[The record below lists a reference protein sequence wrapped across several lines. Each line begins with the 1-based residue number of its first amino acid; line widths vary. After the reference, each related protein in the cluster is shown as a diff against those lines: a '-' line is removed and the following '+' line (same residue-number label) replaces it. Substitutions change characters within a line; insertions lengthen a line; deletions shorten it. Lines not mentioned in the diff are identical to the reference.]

1 MRSFFTFVAIIAC
14 AISASFSIFAGD
26 EEPAA
31 AEPSPQGSTAG
42 LPVVELGDRKAEIV
56 AGTGSPDGRF
66 ALAWTLRPSKD
77 TEPVDW
83 NLLTKDR
90 EKFKDTY
97 GDDESYF
104 VEILVVDHKNNK
116 SLATLKLAESWS
128 LPGYGH
134 ESLIARWGPA
144 DKNGRRFAIVNCDR
158 KWSPQDLILLS
169 VTGDSVSQRSL
180 LKSLDQSVQK
190 FVAQQNKARRAAPV
204 KGYGTQWDR
213 DKSGNYTVE
222 YPIFNL
228 PEIGHR
234 KGFSDPTTL
243 WLPFEALI
251 PKSEEAPGYSGV
263 LHLKLGEA
271 PDGPTA
277 TIQGAPIKEPGKTE
291 GAVSYD
297 ARFLDAD
304 RQLNETYSALRAK
317 LSPTQRD
324 QLKEQ
329 QRAWIN
335 RRNEAAQLASGNAE
349 ETSLENPIA
358 GADREVLKMTQHRTA
373 QLKQW
378 LDSLKSNSKYNPID
392 AESYDDRADAHAKE
406 KQYEAAVQD
415 LQKAIELDP
424 KNGDYYLEL
433 GWYQLFNRKPREA
446 IAASLKALEL
456 SPDDAA
462 TIRTNLAHG
471 YLFDNQFEKAKA
483 IYLDNKNTKLRDD
496 ERTFS
501 QAVLDD
507 FKELEE
513 AGITHPD
520 MEKIK
525 HLLPASPKSDTE
537 KH

>member
-1 MRSFFTFVAIIAC
+1 MRLFFAFVAIIASL
-14 AISASFSIFAGD
+14 ISCDLSVYAAN

-31 AEPSPQGSTAG
+31 APSSSQESPPA
-42 LPVVELGDRKAEIV
+42 LPIVDLGDRKAEVV
-56 AGTGSPDGRF
+56 AGTGSPDGRL

-77 TEPVDW
+77 AASVDW
-83 NLLTKDR
+83 NLLAKDR
-90 EKFKDTY
+90 EKFKEAY

-104 VEILVVDHKNNK
+104 VEILLVDHRNNK
-116 SLATLKLAESWS
+116 SLGTLKLAESWS

-228 PEIGHR
+228 PEIGQR

-243 WLPFEALI
+243 WLSFEARI
-251 PKSEEAPGYSGV
+251 PKSEDAPGYSGI

-271 PDGPTA
+271 ADGPTA
-277 TIQGAPIKEPGKTE
+277 TIQGAPIKESGPTE
-291 GAVSYD
+291 EAVSYD

-304 RQLNETYSALRAK
+304 RQLNETYSTLRTR

-335 RRNEAAQLASGNAE
+335 RRNEAAQLANGEAQEN
-349 ETSLENPIA
+349 SLENPTA
-358 GADREVLKMTQHRTA
+358 VADREILKMTQARTK
-373 QLKQW
+373 QFKQW
-378 LDSLKSNSKYNPID
+378 LEKLKSNPKYNPVE
-392 AESYDDRADAHAKE
+392 AETYSDRADADAKE
-406 KQYEAAVQD
+406 KRYAAAVQD
-415 LQKAIELDP
+415 LQKAIEVDP
-424 KNGDYYLEL
+424 KNGEYYTEL
-433 GWYQLFNRKPREA
+433 GWYQLFNRKPRES

-456 SPDDAA
+456 SPDDSVL
-462 TIRTNLAHG
+462 IKGNLAHA
-471 YLFDNQFEKAKA
+471 YLFDNQFDKAEA
-483 IYLDNKNTKLRDD
+483 LYLENRDAKIDD
-496 ERTFS
+496 ERSFT

-507 FKELEE
+507 FKDLDE

-525 HLLPASPKSDTE
+525 ALLTTE
-537 KH
+537 TEAR

>member
-1 MRSFFTFVAIIAC
+1 M
-14 AISASFSIFAGD
+14 
-26 EEPAA
+26 
-31 AEPSPQGSTAG
+31 
-42 LPVVELGDRKAEIV
+42 ELGDRKAEIV
-56 AGTGSPDGRF
+56 PGTGSPDGRL

-97 GDDESYF
+97 GDDEKYF
-104 VEILVVDHKNNK
+104 VEILLVDHKNNK
-116 SLATLKLAESWS
+116 SLATIKLAESWS

-134 ESLIARWGPA
+134 ESLIARWGPE

-213 DKSGNYTVE
+213 NNSGNYTVE
-222 YPIFNL
+222 YPIFGL
-228 PEIGHR
+228 PEIGER

-243 WLPFEALI
+243 WLPFEASI
-251 PKSEEAPGYSGV
+251 PKSDAAGYSGV
-263 LHLKLGEA
+263 LHLKLGDA

-277 TIQGAPIKEPGKTE
+277 TIQGAPIKESGQTE
-291 GAVSYD
+291 EAVSYD

-335 RRNEAAQLASGNAE
+335 RRNEAAQLASGNAQ

-373 QLKQW
+373 QFKQW
-378 LDSLKSNSKYNPID
+378 LDKLKSNPKYNPIE
-392 AESYDDRADAHAKE
+392 AETYYDRADAHAKE
-406 KQYEAAVQD
+406 KQYDAAVKD
-415 LQKAIELDP
+415 IQKAIELDP
-424 KNGDYYLEL
+424 TNGEYDSDL
-433 GWYQLFNRKPREA
+433 GWYQLFNRKPRES

-456 SPDDAA
+456 SPDDAVL
-462 TIRTNLAHG
+462 IKGNLAHG
-471 YLFDNQFEKAKA
+471 YLLDNQFDKAKA
-483 IYLDNKNTKLRDD
+483 LYLEIKDAKLGGD
-496 ERTFS
+496 ERTLR

-507 FKELEE
+507 FKELQD
-513 AGITHPD
+513 AGVTHPD

-525 HLLPASPKSDTE
+525 ALLGGNQAQ
-537 KH
+537 

>member
-14 AISASFSIFAGD
+14 AISCDCSVLAAN
-26 EEPAA
+26 EESPAA
-31 AEPSPQGSTAG
+31 NNSPEESASP
-42 LPVVELGDRKAEIV
+42 LPVVNLGDRKAETV
-56 AGTGSPDGRF
+56 AGTGSPDGRL
-66 ALAWTLRPSKD
+66 ALAWTLHPSKG
-77 TEPVDW
+77 TELVDW
-83 NLLTKDR
+83 DLLGKDR
-90 EKFKDTY
+90 AKFRETY

-104 VEILVVDHKNNK
+104 VEILVVDYRHNK
-116 SLATLKLAESWS
+116 TLATLKLDESWS

-134 ESLIARWGPA
+134 ESLVARWGPA

-158 KWSPQDLILLS
+158 KWSPQDLVLLS

-180 LKSLDQSVQK
+180 LKSLDQTVQK
-190 FVAQQNKARRAAPV
+190 FVAQKNKGRGAPLA
-204 KGYGTQWDR
+204 KD
-213 DKSGNYTVE
+213 YTVE
-222 YPIFNL
+222 YPIFGL
-228 PEIGHR
+228 PEIGVR

-251 PKSEEAPGYSGV
+251 LKSEEAPGYSGV
-263 LHLKLGEA
+263 LHLKLSDA

-277 TIQGAPIKEPGKTE
+277 TNQGAPIKEPGETE
-291 GAVSYD
+291 EAVSYD

-335 RRNEAAQLASGNAE
+335 RRNEAAQLASGNAQ
-349 ETSLENPIA
+349 ETSLENPVA

-378 LDSLKSNSKYNPID
+378 LDKLKSNPKYNPFE
-392 AESYDDRADAHAKE
+392 AETYYDRADAHAKE
-406 KQYEAAVQD
+406 KQYDAAVQD
-415 LQKAIELDP
+415 IQKAIQLDP
-424 KNGDYYLEL
+424 KDGEYYSDL
-433 GWYQLFNRKPREA
+433 GWYQLFNRKPRES

-456 SPDDAA
+456 SPDDAVL
-462 TIRTNLAHG
+462 IKGNLAHE
-471 YLFDNQFEKAKA
+471 YLFDNQFDKAKA
-483 IYLDNKNTKLRDD
+483 IYLANKDAKLDD
-496 ERTFS
+496 ERSFR
-501 QAVLDD
+501 QAVLND

-525 HLLPASPKSDTE
+525 ALLTTKTE
-537 KH
+537 AR